1 MAAFSFSFLVPACVG
16 RTRLIHRHSLAAR
29 LLDFLT
35 RGLFLRKEVCEVSPR
50 ERGVFVEHTL
60 TRLAAPAGL
69 LCASPRGILSVRDI
83 FMERGVLFPRERGVF
98 VEHARSVPT

>member
-29 LLDFLT
+29 LLDFLAC
-35 RGLFLRKEVCEVSPR
+35 GLFLRKEVCEVSPR
-50 ERGVFVEHTL
+50 ERGVGTL
-60 TRLAAPAGL
+60 
-69 LCASPRGILSVRDI
+69 ASPRGILSVRDI